1 MSKKV
6 TYEIDFQGRDSVS
19 SVVSKIVSE
28 ITSMGGS
35 SASALR
41 LIATELT
48 SQADAISD
56 FGKRNVSTFK
66 QMEDGASGAM
76 SGTASAYASALD
88 RIRADLAGGTA
99 DLQSQIAQ
107 QKKIVAELEKQYA
120 ELAAKRDSAPT
131 GGMKNNYSKQA
142 DSLFA
147 ELEAERQALDALK
160 QAQEEV
166 RLSSATVSRQIEKLR
181 NDMAQLRLE
190 NKEDT
195 EEYEAMRAKMEE
207 LATAYREAGAEQKA
221 LSTGATQIGGVM
233 NGMQGLMGL
242 YSAGSGIIS
251 MFVDDNERLMEVQT
265 KMQSVMAIMMG
276 LQQVSNTLHATSAFR
291 IVTVRTVTDL
301 WRAAN
306 NRLTVSLGMS
316 TAAANAFLATVTF
329 GASVVITAA
338 VTAISALIRKN
349 REQKEA
355 QEAEAKAVA
364 ENQQNIRNSVSNS
377 ISAQL
382 VSYRKLQ
389 SEWKSLQGNLTKQNK
404 FIEDNQKEFKDLGV
418 SVDDVRDAENL
429 LINNEAAFIQSIKNK
444 AMAAAAMELA
454 VQKYKGAVEQM
465 MLAEEA
471 RKATDAD
478 KMLASQAGTAAVR
491 QSMEGAS
498 SMQSLN
504 MAMDPANQQRTYQQA
519 YDNYLSAVTTGRATE
534 YENAAQAEIKAG
546 DAYFDVVQQYQRKA
560 VEVLSGVGI
569 STGGTSTSGGGTGEV
584 PIAGSIAE
592 IEQKLEELR
601 NKLKNASAEER
612 ATIQGDINVW
622 QEKLDVI
629 SAELEAL
636 NLPVSVDSLSE
647 LQTVISYY
655 ERQLQTAGE
664 SERAQIQQTINAYKR
679 KRESIEDSLKS
690 VGISADPKTLDELN
704 ASLSY
709 YQDMLGKAAPED
721 RAGIQETIN
730 GLQTEI
736 DLIESTLSALSVPV
750 NPVSLQDYE
759 RCIEALETKL
769 QTAGETERAE
779 IQRAINAY
787 RVKKQAIE
795 DSLSMVEVSDMFP
808 DIDVN
813 SDIIISLQTR
823 LVGADI
829 AKQKIQELQAMSAVA
844 QTEEEKEAI
853 DQAIKSWSKYTGTMT
868 TAATKGEAA
877 GQIISSI
884 GSVMGQ
890 MSGAVE
896 GNAADW
902 LSWGANV
909 LSSIAA
915 LIPQLVTLCTANTA
929 VAATGAAAS
938 CASIPVVGWVM
949 AGAAALG
956 LVATLASIPK
966 FAEGGIISGPTLG
979 LMGEYSGA
987 TNNPEVVAPLNK
999 LKGMLDTGGDDGG
1012 PAEVIFRIE
1021 GRTLAGVLEKYNR
1034 KRNRT

>member
-19 SVVSKIVSE
+19 AVVSKIVSE

-41 LIATELT
+41 AIATELT
-48 SQADAISD
+48 SQADAISE
-56 FGKRNVSTFK
+56 FGQRNVSTFNEVRK
-66 QMEDGASGAM
+66 GAEAAM

-88 RIRADLAGGTA
+88 SIRADLAGGTA
-99 DLQSQIAQ
+99 DLQGQITQ
-107 QKKIVAELEKQYA
+107 QKKIIAELEKQYA

-131 GGMKNNYSKQA
+131 SGMKDRYSKQA

-160 QAQEEV
+160 QAQEEY
-166 RLSSATVSRQIEKLR
+166 RLSVATISRQIEKLR
-181 NDMAQLRLE
+181 NDMAQLRIEGKE
-190 NKEDT
+190 NT
-195 EEYEAMRAKMEE
+195 EEYEAMRVKMEE

-221 LSTGATQIGGVM
+221 LSTGATQIGGVI

-251 MFVDDNERLMEVQT
+251 MFTDDNERLMEVQT
-265 KMQSVMAIMMG
+265 KMQSVMAVMMG

-291 IVTVRTVTDL
+291 IVTVRKVTDL

-306 NRLTVSLGMS
+306 IRLTASLGMS
-316 TAAANAFLATVTF
+316 TAAANAFLATVTL

-349 REQKEA
+349 KEQKEA

-364 ENQQNIRNSVSNS
+364 EQQQNIRASVANS

-382 VSYRKLQ
+382 VAYRKLQ
-389 SEWKSLQGNLTKQNK
+389 SEWKSLQGNLSKQKK
-404 FIEDNQKEFKDLGV
+404 FIEDNQKEFGELGV
-418 SVDDVRDAENL
+418 AVYGVLDAENL
-429 LINNEAAFIQSIKNK
+429 LINNEGAFIQSIKNK
-444 AMAAAAMELA
+444 AMAAAAMEMA
-454 VQKYKGAVEQM
+454 AEKYKVAIEKMMQM
-465 MLAEEA
+465 ESPEWELTARFKA
-471 RKATDAD
+471 GQAGRKA
-478 KMLASQAGTAAVR
+478 SEQA
-491 QSMEGAS
+491 MYGAS
-498 SMQSLN
+498 SQESFKR
-504 MAMDPANQQRTYQQA
+504 AQDIEDPFGPYQGA
-519 YDNYLSAVTTGRATE
+519 FRTE
-534 YENAAQAEIKAG
+534 YKKIRSESESEIETIIAEG
-546 DAYFDVVQQYQRKA
+546 DRYFDIVQQFQRKA
-560 VEVLSGVGI
+560 AEVLSKAGI
-569 STGGTSTSGGGTGEV
+569 STTSPGTLGGETDEI
-584 PIAGSIAE
+584 PIVGSIAE
-592 IEQKLEELR
+592 IEQKLEGLR

-612 ATIQGDINVW
+612 ATIQGDINLW
-622 QEKLDVI
+622 QEKLNVI
-629 SAELEAL
+629 HAELEAL
-636 NLPVSVDSLSE
+636 SLPVSVESLSD

-655 ERQLQTAGE
+655 ESQLKSAGE

-679 KRESIEDSLKS
+679 KKESIEDSLKS

-704 ASLSY
+704 ASLRY
-709 YQDMLGKAAPED
+709 YEDMLGKAAPED

-730 GLQTEI
+730 GLQSEI
-736 DLIESTLSALSVPV
+736 DLIESTLAALSVPV

-759 RCIEALETKL
+759 RCIEALEIKL

-787 RVKKQAIE
+787 RAKKQAIE

-853 DQAIKSWSKYTGTMT
+853 EQAIKSWSKYTGTMT

-896 GNAADW
+896 GNASDW

-966 FAEGGIISGPTLG
+966 FADGGIISGPTLG

-987 TNNPEVVAPLNK
+987 SNNPEVVAPLSK
-999 LKGMLDTGGDDGG
+999 LKGMLDSGNDDG
-1012 PAEVIFRIE
+1012 PSEVTFRIE
-1021 GRTLAGVLEKYNR
+1021 GRTLVGLLEKYNR
-1034 KRNRT
+1034 KRKRVE

>member
-19 SVVSKIVSE
+19 AVVSKIVSE

-41 LIATELT
+41 AIATELT
-48 SQADAISD
+48 SQADAISE
-56 FGKRNVSTFK
+56 FGQRNVSTFNEVRK
-66 QMEDGASGAM
+66 GAEASM

-88 RIRADLAGGTA
+88 SIRADLAGGTA
-99 DLQSQIAQ
+99 DLQGQITQ
-107 QKKIVAELEKQYA
+107 QKKIIAELEKQYA

-131 GGMKNNYSKQA
+131 SGMKDRYSKQA

-160 QAQEEV
+160 QAQEEY
-166 RLSSATVSRQIEKLR
+166 RLSVATISRQIEKLR
-181 NDMAQLRLE
+181 NDMAQLRIEGKE
-190 NKEDT
+190 NT
-195 EEYEAMRAKMEE
+195 EEYEAMRVKMEE

-221 LSTGATQIGGVM
+221 LSTGATQIGGVI

-242 YSAGSGIIS
+242 YSAGSGIVS
-251 MFVDDNERLMEVQT
+251 MFTDDNERLMEVQT
-265 KMQSVMAIMMG
+265 KMQSVMAVMMG
-276 LQQVSNTLHATSAFR
+276 LQQVANTLHATSAFR
-291 IVTVRTVTDL
+291 IVTVRKVTDL
-301 WRAAN
+301 WRASQ

-349 REQKEA
+349 KEQKEA

-364 ENQQNIRNSVSNS
+364 EQQQNIRTSVSNS

-382 VSYRKLQ
+382 VAYRKLQ
-389 SEWKSLQGNLTKQNK
+389 SEWKSLQGNLSKQNK
-404 FIEDNQKEFKDLGV
+404 FIEENQKEFGDLGV
-418 SVDDVRDAENL
+418 AVNDVRDAENL

-454 VQKYKGAVEQM
+454 TQKYKAAIEQM

-471 RKATDAD
+471 MKPTDEDIVHAQQSGNSAIRMRFQGATSTD
-478 KMLASQAGTAAVR
+478 
-491 QSMEGAS
+491 EIN
-498 SMQSLN
+498 SLR
-504 MAMDPANQQRTYQQA
+504 DPQTQGKIYQDA
-519 YDNYLSAVTTGRATE
+519 YDSYLSAVTRSRATE

-546 DAYFDVVQQYQRKA
+546 DAYFDIVQQYQRKA
-560 VEVLSGVGI
+560 AEVLSGVGI
-569 STGGTSTSGGGTGEV
+569 STGSASGGGNTDSV
-584 PIAGSIAE
+584 PVAGSIAE
-592 IEQKLEELR
+592 IESKLEDLR
-601 NKLKNASAEER
+601 NKLSLASAEER
-612 ATIQGDINVW
+612 ATIQGDINLW
-622 QEKLDVI
+622 QEKLNVI
-629 SAELEAL
+629 YAELEAL
-636 NLPVSVDSLSE
+636 SLPVSVESLSD

-679 KRESIEDSLKS
+679 KKESIEDSLKS

-704 ASLSY
+704 ASLRY
-709 YQDMLGKAAPED
+709 YQEMLGKAAPED
-721 RAGIQETIN
+721 RAGIQETIS
-730 GLQTEI
+730 GLQSEI
-736 DLIESTLSALSVPV
+736 DLIESTLAALSVPV

-759 RCIEALETKL
+759 RCIEALEIKL

-787 RVKKQAIE
+787 RAKKQAIE

-853 DQAIKSWSKYTGTMT
+853 EQAIKSWSKYTGTMT

-896 GNAADW
+896 GNASDW

-966 FAEGGIISGPTLG
+966 FADGGIISGPTLG

-987 TNNPEVVAPLNK
+987 SNNPEVVAPLSK
-999 LKGMLDTGGDDGG
+999 LKGMLDSGNDDG
-1012 PAEVIFRIE
+1012 PSEVTFRIE
-1021 GRTLAGVLEKYNR
+1021 GRTLVGLLEKYNR
-1034 KRNRT
+1034 KRKRVE